1 MSSRRVVDE
10 DPKSLAAQ
18 LVRAGRAVTPPDSLT
33 KHTLSRLG
41 LGAAMAGTGAAHAGT
56 AWSAV
61 AAIAK
66 WVGISGALG
75 LSAIGVVQLSS
86 TRSEPPERAPGAR
99 PVASAAPRAPA
110 AREGTSQLP
119 LASAPA
125 LEQPALLSGAPSSGP
140 GTTTRRHG
148 ALVPTPEPSA
158 APSRGESLANEVA
171 LIDQVRKELSLQQPE
186 RALQSLREHAR
197 RFSAPRLAEE
207 ALFLRTQA
215 LSQLGRSSEANEE
228 LERFRRAYPGSVLP
242 DPR

>member
-10 DPKSLAAQ
+10 DPESLAAQ

-56 AWSAV
+56 AGSAV

-75 LSAIGVVQLSS
+75 LSAIGVVQHSS
-86 TRSEPPERAPGAR
+86 TRSEPPERAPVAR
-99 PVASAAPRAPA
+99 PVASAAARAPDA
-110 AREGTSQLP
+110 SEGTSP
-119 LASAPA
+119 APVASVPA
-125 LEQPALLSGAPSSGP
+125 LEQAAPLSSTPSSG
-140 GTTTRRHG
+140 TRRPV
-148 ALVPTPEPSA
+148 APVPSA
-158 APSRGESLANEVA
+158 ARPSRGESLANEVA
-171 LIDQVRKELSLQQPE
+171 LIDQVRTELSLKQPE

-215 LSQLGRSSEANEE
+215 LSQLGRSREANEE